1 MNFLNTEK
9 GGTVM
14 PSQEGV
20 ELSRIVLKKIEELRS
35 VCLKVDER
43 TASSAPQDR
52 WSPKEI
58 LSHLC
63 GPEGVGLMPLVRAF
77 LEEDIPRLDMEPAK
91 TYFTGKRSQMTFA
104 ELLAEFEHTYGQMAD
119 FVAPLPEEQ
128 LARKAHVP
136 MFKETPIGE
145 YPTLAM
151 FVRGIADFHIGD
163 HINHLK
169 EILEALKAGPVR

>member
-1 MNFLNTEK
+1 
-9 GGTVM
+9 M

-20 ELSRIVLKKIEELRS
+20 ELSRIVRKKIEELRA
-35 VCLKVDER
+35 VCLEVDEK
-43 TASSAPQDR
+43 TASGAPQDR

-63 GPEGVGLMPLVRAF
+63 GPEDFGLMPLVQAI

-91 TYFTGKRSQMTFA
+91 TYFVGKRSEMTFT
-104 ELLAEFEHTYGQMAD
+104 ELLTEFEHTYSQMAD
-119 FVAPLPEEQ
+119 FVAPLSEEQ

-136 MFKETPIGE
+136 MFKETPVGE
-145 YPTLAM
+145 YPSLAM
-151 FVRGIADFHIGD
+151 FVQAMADFHIGD

-169 EILEALKAGPVR
+169 EILEALKSGGPVR